1 MDANPQMSA
10 MNLNMGA
17 LAPDFQA
24 LAQALQEVTELAQI
38 APAPAF
44 APTLAQNTEWKVEE
58 HKKEQKKE
66 QKKEEKQATGQS
78 SRVVR
83 TKVTNKEFSMYDI
96 DTDKIQSGED
106 TRTTVMVRNLTG
118 TDARK
123 DFLNFL
129 VICGLS
135 DRYTFFYMPY
145 KEHRNVLAGF
155 AFINLVAPKDVQVLY
170 TMLKDDVWRKVYRS
184 PNAKAST
191 VPAVS
196 YARFQG
202 HAALVSH
209 FSSSAVLHEQDP
221 EKRPIFRPQAGQQ
234 TENVETKT
242 KKAAQ

>member
-1 MDANPQMSA
+1 
-10 MNLNMGA
+10 MNA
-17 LAPDFQA
+17 LASMDQNCATSDLSLNFNMAA
-24 LAQALQEVTELAQI
+24 LAQALQEVSELAQV
-38 APAPAF
+38 APAPGSL
-44 APTLAQNTEWKVEE
+44 APEPVQ
-58 HKKEQKKE
+58 Q
-66 QKKEEKQATGQS
+66 QKEEKEVGSPS

-96 DTDKIQSGED
+96 DPLKIQSGED

-170 TMLKDDVWRKVYRS
+170 TMLKDDVWRKVNRS
-184 PNAKAST
+184 PNTK
-191 VPAVS
+191 VPAIS

-202 HAALVSH
+202 HQALADH
-209 FSSSAVLHEQDP
+209 FSSSAVMHEQDP
-221 EKRPIFRPQAGQQ
+221 EKRPIFRPLAGQ
-234 TENVETKT
+234 TKDESKT
-242 KKAAQ
+242 KKGARKAKEGLTKKSD